1 MSHLPL
7 SRLRLGLVLSGGG
20 AKGAY
25 QAGVFQ
31 AMEERGLC
39 RQVEAVSGCSIGAFN
54 ALLFAAGPRRWQ
66 QTWEETDFAAF
77 TGEGISPETLKQR
90 TARAAEAS
98 GMEEY
103 LKIPGLLP
111 LEGVKE
117 LARQTAEPEAL
128 TAGRPRI
135 SVCAYQLEE
144 ERPRYFWLEGR
155 PFEEAVTLTAA
166 SCALPVIFPPAAFEG
181 AHYCDGG
188 ATPPYSSK
196 KNGDKIPLTPLAGL
210 GLDAVLV
217 IYLTQHDRVE
227 PDILPP
233 GVRLLEL
240 WPSRPLESAPG
251 RGTLDF
257 SKDSIRRRR
266 ELGLEDGRK
275 FFEKV
280 IGS

>member
-31 AMEERGLC
+31 AMEERGL
-39 RQVEAVSGCSIGAFN
+39 RPRVEAVSGCSIGSFN

-66 QTWEETDFAAF
+66 QAWEETDFAAF
-77 TGEGISPETLKQR
+77 AGEGVSPDSLKQR
-90 TARAAEAS
+90 TARAAAS

-103 LKIPGLLP
+103 LKLPGLLP
-111 LEGVKE
+111 LEGMKE
-117 LARQTAEPEAL
+117 LARQAAEPETLAK
-128 TAGRPRI
+128 GQPRI
-135 SVCAYQLEE
+135 SVCAYQLEGE
-144 ERPRYFWLEGR
+144 SPRYFWLEGR

-166 SCALPVIFPPAAFEG
+166 SCALPVIFPPVAFEG

-188 ATPPYSSK
+188 VAPPYSAK
-196 KNGDKIPLTPLAGL
+196 KNGDKIPLAPLAGL

-227 PDILPP
+227 PGILPP

-240 WPSRPLESAPG
+240 RPSRPLESAPG
-251 RGTLDF
+251 TGTLDF
-257 SKDSIRRRR
+257 SRDSIRRRR

-280 IGS
+280 INP